1 VAFTTVTVTRDY
13 DLADGTDPTGTVTF
27 TPTAP
32 MINGVTVVAAGVTER
47 LNVDGRLTIEL
58 AANTDPDTLPS
69 PDGYYLVKE
78 VIAGATRSYY
88 VQIPHDQGSDID
100 LSTLDTVSSVS
111 APDAVTMATL
121 LAGKQPLATL
131 LTRLA
136 AAPATITYAASVTVN
151 AALGCVFRVTATG
164 DLTVADITGG
174 VDGQPVTLEVLA
186 SGGARIVTVTGGDTA
201 TIPSGQWWSGTF
213 RYNATAGAWL
223 SS

>member
-32 MINGVTVVAAGVTER
+32 MINGVTVVAAAVTER

-100 LSTLDTVSSVS
+100 LSTLDTVTAVP
-111 APDAVTMATL
+111 APDAVTMVTL
-121 LAGKQPLATL
+121 LAAKQPLATL

-136 AAPATITYAASVTVN
+136 TAPVTVTYAASITVD

-164 DLTVADITGG
+164 DLTLADITGG
-174 VDGQPVTLEVLA
+174 IDGQSVALEVLA
-186 SGGARIVTVTGGDTA
+186 SGGDRVVTITGGGVVTVA
-201 TIPSGQWWSGTF
+201 SGQRWTASF
-213 RYNATAGAWL
+213 RYNSTANVWL
-223 SS
+223 LT